1 MKIEKFKKLKSGMY
15 ELQLENYDK
24 LFTYEEVILE
34 YELLLKKEITN
45 SLMNKIIEKN
55 HYYDCY
61 YKALN
66 IIKRSS
72 KTRYELYIKLK
83 NDFTEEI
90 VNKVLDSLEKQNYI
104 NDKVYARSYL
114 NLEIN
119 TTYHGPYRVRRD
131 MENKGIDDAI
141 IDEIMISYTD
151 EIQEEK
157 LKKIINKKVNSNR
170 NKSNS
175 FLLRKLKNELKMDGF
190 NSSIIDN
197 VLSNVKMEDD
207 SVIREKEYQKLKKK
221 LEKKYNGSELEY
233 KIKEKMIQKGF
244 Y

>member
-45 SLMNKIIEKN
+45 SLMNKIVEKN
-55 HYYDCY
+55 KYYDCY

-72 KTRYELYIKLK
+72 KSRYELYLKLK
-83 NDFTEEI
+83 SDFNEEI

-104 NDKVYARSYL
+104 NDKVYASSYL

-131 MENKGIDDAI
+131 MENKGIEESI
-141 IDEIMISYTD
+141 IDEVMISYTD

-175 FLLRKLKNELKMDGF
+175 FLIRKLKNELKMDGF
-190 NSSIIDN
+190 NSSIIDSI
-197 VLSNVKMEDD
+197 LSNTEIEDD
-207 SVIREKEYQKLKKK
+207 SSIREKEYQKLKKK
-221 LEKKYNGSELEY
+221 LEKKYSGSELEY

>member
-104 NDKVYARSYL
+104 NDKVYASSYL

>member
-1 MKIEKFKKLKSGMY
+1 MY

-104 NDKVYARSYL
+104 NDKVYASSYL

>member
-24 LFTYEEVILE
+24 LFTYEEVILK
-34 YELLLKKEITN
+34 YELLLKKTITD
-45 SLMNKIIEKN
+45 SLMNKILDDNK
-55 HYYDCY
+55 YYDCY

-72 KTRYELYIKLK
+72 KTRYELFIKLK
-83 NDFTEEI
+83 EEYSEDI
-90 VNKVLDSLEKQNYI
+90 VNKVINELEKQNYI
-104 NDKVYARSYL
+104 NDRIYANSYL

-119 TTYHGPYRVRRD
+119 TTYHGPYRIRRD
-131 MENKGIDDAI
+131 MENKGIDDSI
-141 IDEIMISYTD
+141 INEVMISYTD

-157 LKKIINKKVNSNR
+157 LKKIITKKINSNH
-170 NKSNS
+170 NKSNV
-175 FLLRKLKNELKMDGF
+175 FLIRKLKNELKMDGF
-190 NSSIIDN
+190 NLNIVDSI
-197 VLSNVKMEDD
+197 LSDIKIKDD
-207 SVIREKEYQKLKKK
+207 SSIREKEYQKLKKK
-221 LEKKYNGSELEY
+221 LEKKYSGSELEY